1 MINLTR
7 ALQTAA
13 AAKAARAAFTADDFT
28 TLRNVTEA
36 KTDTTLAAT
45 LAAEFSRVLSADTLI
60 ALNAILSAEFPTYS
74 MAKIACN
81 AFGRTLS
88 RKNEY
93 GEYRVGTPGNPAA
106 AYHSDCLVDCIETAR
121 TMARM
126 TETDD
131 LVLMRRLVSIRF

>member
-36 KTDTTLAAT
+36 KPDTT

-106 AYHSDCLVDCIETAR
+106 AYHSDCLADCIETAR